1 MAQNVLGGE
10 LVPCSLDP
18 LTGFYRNGCCDTG
31 GDDLGVH
38 VVCARVTAEFLAFS
52 KAAGND
58 LSTPQPAFG
67 FAGLQ
72 PDDQWCLCADR
83 WVEAFEAGAAPH
95 VVLESTHARALEWIS
110 LDDLRAHQARP

>member
-52 KAAGND
+52 KAAGNVRVD
-58 LSTPQPAFG
+58 VATTIAATQSFEILLNRRGGAEAVIEICTGILRNSAVSRAFANQVAETHPQLVRA
-67 FAGLQ
+67 
-72 PDDQWCLCADR
+72 
-83 WVEAFEAGAAPH
+83 
-95 VVLESTHARALEWIS
+95 VVS
-110 LDDLRAHQARP
+110 QV